1 MEGEAPTVDGRTLA
15 DATADAPPPDG
26 EVVYTLEEPFRASGA
41 LHALR
46 GNLAPEGSL
55 VKLSGTTRRSH
66 RSPARVFEREE
77 ACTDGVRAGLVA
89 EGDVL
94 VVRYEG
100 RAGGDRKS
108 VV

>member
-1 MEGEAPTVDGRTLA
+1 MDGEAPPVDGRTLA

-26 EVVYTLEEPFRASGA
+26 EVVYTLEEPFTPSGA

-46 GNLAPEGSL
+46 GNLAPDGSL

-66 RSPARVFEREE
+66 RGPARVFESEE

-94 VVRYEG
+94 DVRFEG
-100 RAGGDRKS
+100 SARGPGIRE
-108 VV
+108 